1 MPKQAKLTYD
11 LVAKT
16 IDNLIKNKANGEKF
30 PTFMQ
35 IIKITGGNAN
45 TLNSYIKQYK
55 ELQAKN
61 TNSQIEVLQQQLKK
75 YADTNAKYVNDFTGL
90 NTKID
95 ILTNKNI
102 ELQNKNIE
110 LQNKNIELQNKN
122 VELQK
127 ENQLL
132 KNENANLKT
141 QIKNNNAYDTLLNLL
156 KTHSADFKRFEKKFD
171 DINNIT
177 ILNLQKDAYDNL

>member
-55 ELQAKN
+55 AQA
-61 TNSQIEVLQQQLKK
+61 NSKIEILQQQLNKF
-75 YADTNAKYVNDFTGL
+75 ADTNAKYVDDFTGL

-95 ILTNKNI
+95 ILT
-102 ELQNKNIE
+102 
-110 LQNKNIELQNKN
+110 NKNIELQNKN

-132 KNENANLKT
+132 KNENENLKT
-141 QIKNNNAYDTLLNLL
+141 QIKNNNAYNTLLNLL
-156 KTHSADFKRFEKKFD
+156 KKHSADFKSFEKKFD
-171 DINNIT
+171 DINNRT

>member
-1 MPKQAKLTYD
+1 MPKQAKLTYE

-75 YADTNAKYVNDFTGL
+75 YADTNAKYVDDFTGL

-95 ILTNKNI
+95 ILKN
-102 ELQNKNIE
+102 
-110 LQNKNIELQNKN
+110 
-122 VELQK
+122 
-127 ENQLL
+127 ENAVL
-132 KNENANLKT
+132 KNENDLLKIENAKLKN
-141 QIKNNNAYDTLLNLL
+141 QIQNNNAYNTLLNLL
-156 KTHSADFKRFEKKFD
+156 KKHSADFKSFEKKFD

>member
-16 IDNLIKNKANGEKF
+16 IDNLIKNKANGGKF

-75 YADTNAKYVNDFTGL
+75 YADTNAKYVNDFTEL

-110 LQNKNIELQNKN
+110 LQNKN

-127 ENQLL
+127 ENELL
-132 KNENANLKT
+132 KNENTNLKT
-141 QIKNNNAYDTLLNLL
+141 QIKNNNAYEKILELL
-156 KTHSADFKRFEKKFD
+156 KNHTIDFKRFEKKFD

>member
-16 IDNLIKNKANGEKF
+16 IDNLIKNKANGGKF

-95 ILTNKNI
+95 ILTNKN
-102 ELQNKNIE
+102 
-110 LQNKNIELQNKN
+110 

-127 ENQLL
+127 ENELL
-132 KNENANLKT
+132 KNENENLKT
-141 QIKNNNAYDTLLNLL
+141 QIKNNNAYNTLLNLL
-156 KTHSADFKRFEKKFD
+156 KKHSADFKSFEKKFD

-177 ILNLQKDAYDNL
+177 ILNLQKDAYENL

>member
-55 ELQAKN
+55 AQA
-61 TNSQIEVLQQQLKK
+61 NSKIEILQQQLNKF
-75 YADTNAKYVNDFTGL
+75 ADTNAKYVNDFTGL

-102 ELQNKNIE
+102 ELQNKN
-110 LQNKNIELQNKN
+110 

-127 ENQLL
+127 ENELL

-156 KTHSADFKRFEKKFD
+156 KKHSADFKSFEKKFD

-177 ILNLQKDAYDNL
+177 ILNLQKDAYENL

>member
-1 MPKQAKLTYD
+1 MPKQAKLTYE

-16 IDNLIKNKANGEKF
+16 IDNLIKNKANGGKF
-30 PTFMQ
+30 PTFNQ
-35 IIKITGGNAN
+35 IIKVTGGNAN

-55 ELQAKN
+55 AQA
-61 TNSQIEVLQQQLKK
+61 NSKIEILQQQLNKF
-75 YADTNAKYVNDFTGL
+75 ADTNAKYVNDFTGL

-102 ELQNKNIE
+102 ELQNKN
-110 LQNKNIELQNKN
+110 

-127 ENQLL
+127 ENELL

-156 KTHSADFKRFEKKFD
+156 KKHSADFKSFEKKFD

-177 ILNLQKDAYDNL
+177 ILNLQKDAYENL

>member
-1 MPKQAKLTYD
+1 MPKQAKLTYE

-16 IDNLIKNKANGEKF
+16 IDNLIKNKTNGEKF
-30 PTFMQ
+30 PTFNQ
-35 IIKITGGNAN
+35 IIKVTGGNAN

-61 TNSQIEVLQQQLKK
+61 ANSQIEMLQQQLKK

-102 ELQNKNIE
+102 ELQ
-110 LQNKNIELQNKN
+110 
-122 VELQK
+122 K
-127 ENQLL
+127 ENELL
-132 KNENANLKT
+132 KNENTNLKT
-141 QIKNNNAYDTLLNLL
+141 QIKNNNAYEKILELL
-156 KTHSADFKRFEKKFD
+156 KNHTIDFKRFEKKFD

>member
-1 MPKQAKLTYD
+1 MPKQTKLTYD

-16 IDNLIKNKANGEKF
+16 IDNLIKNKANGGKF

-61 TNSQIEVLQQQLKK
+61 ANSQIEVLQQQLKQ
-75 YADTNAKYVNDFTGL
+75 YSDTNAKYVEDFTGL

-95 ILTNKNI
+95 ILTN
-102 ELQNKNIE
+102 E
-110 LQNKNIELQNKN
+110 N
-122 VELQK
+122 VALKK
-127 ENQLL
+127 ENELLKTENLELKNQLKNNNTYNQILELL
-132 KNENANLKT
+132 KNHT
-141 QIKNNNAYDTLLNLL
+141 I
-156 KTHSADFKRFEKKFD
+156 DFKSFEKKFD
-171 DINNIT
+171 DIHNIT
-177 ILNLQKDAYDNL
+177 ALELQKLALKEL

>member
-16 IDNLIKNKANGEKF
+16 IDNLIKNKTNGEKF

-75 YADTNAKYVNDFTGL
+75 YADTNAKYVDDFTGL

-95 ILTNKNI
+95 ILKN
-102 ELQNKNIE
+102 
-110 LQNKNIELQNKN
+110 
-122 VELQK
+122 
-127 ENQLL
+127 ENAVL
-132 KNENANLKT
+132 KNENDLLKIENAKLKN
-141 QIKNNNAYDTLLNLL
+141 QIQNNNAYNTLLNLL
-156 KTHSADFKRFEKKFD
+156 KKHSADFKSFEKKFD
-171 DINNIT
+171 DIHNIT
-177 ILNLQKDAYDNL
+177 DLELQKDAYENL

>member
-1 MPKQAKLTYD
+1 MPKQAKLTYE

-16 IDNLIKNKANGEKF
+16 IDNLIKNKANGGKF

-61 TNSQIEVLQQQLKK
+61 ANSQIEMLQQQLKK
-75 YADTNAKYVNDFTGL
+75 YADTNAKYVDDFTGL

-95 ILTNKNI
+95 ILKN
-102 ELQNKNIE
+102 
-110 LQNKNIELQNKN
+110 
-122 VELQK
+122 
-127 ENQLL
+127 ENAVL
-132 KNENANLKT
+132 KNENDLLKIENAKLKN
-141 QIKNNNAYDTLLNLL
+141 QIQNNNAYNTLLNLL
-156 KTHSADFKRFEKKFD
+156 KKHSADFKSFEKKFD

-177 ILNLQKDAYDNL
+177 ILNLQKDAYENL

>member
-1 MPKQAKLTYD
+1 MPKQANLTYD

-61 TNSQIEVLQQQLKK
+61 ANSQIEVLQQQLKK

-102 ELQNKNIE
+102 ELQNKN
-110 LQNKNIELQNKN
+110 

-156 KTHSADFKRFEKKFD
+156 KKHSADFKSFEKKFD

-177 ILNLQKDAYDNL
+177 ILNLQKDAYENL

>member
-1 MPKQAKLTYD
+1 MPKQAKLTYE
-11 LVAKT
+11 LVVKT
-16 IDNLIKNKANGEKF
+16 IDNLIKNKANGGKF

-61 TNSQIEVLQQQLKK
+61 ANSQIEVLQQQLKK

-102 ELQNKNIE
+102 ELQ
-110 LQNKNIELQNKN
+110 
-122 VELQK
+122 K
-127 ENQLL
+127 ENELL

-141 QIKNNNAYDTLLNLL
+141 QIKNNNAYNTLLNLL
-156 KTHSADFKRFEKKFD
+156 KKHSADFKSFEKKFD

>member
-1 MPKQAKLTYD
+1 MPKQAKLTYE

-102 ELQNKNIE
+102 ELQ
-110 LQNKNIELQNKN
+110 
-122 VELQK
+122 K
-127 ENQLL
+127 ENELL

-156 KTHSADFKRFEKKFD
+156 KKHSADFKSFEKKFD

-177 ILNLQKDAYDNL
+177 ILNLQKDAYENL

>member
-1 MPKQAKLTYD
+1 MPKQTKLTYD

-16 IDNLIKNKANGEKF
+16 IDNLIKNKANGGKF

-61 TNSQIEVLQQQLKK
+61 ANSQIEVLQQQLKK

-95 ILTNKNI
+95 ILTN
-102 ELQNKNIE
+102 E
-110 LQNKNIELQNKN
+110 N
-122 VELQK
+122 VALKK
-127 ENQLL
+127 ENELL
-132 KNENANLKT
+132 KNENENLKT
-141 QIKNNNAYDTLLNLL
+141 QIKNNNAYNTLLNLL
-156 KTHSADFKRFEKKFD
+156 KKHSADFKSFEKKFD

>member
-1 MPKQAKLTYD
+1 MPKQAKLTYE

-16 IDNLIKNKANGEKF
+16 IDNLIKNKTNGEKF

-75 YADTNAKYVNDFTGL
+75 YADTNAKYVEDFTGL

-102 ELQNKNIE
+102 ELQNKNF
-110 LQNKNIELQNKN
+110 
-122 VELQK
+122 ELQK
-127 ENQLL
+127 ENELLKTENLELKNQLKNNNTYNQILELL
-132 KNENANLKT
+132 KNHT
-141 QIKNNNAYDTLLNLL
+141 I
-156 KTHSADFKRFEKKFD
+156 DFKRFEKKFD

>member
-1 MPKQAKLTYD
+1 MPKQAKLTYE

-55 ELQAKN
+55 AQA
-61 TNSQIEVLQQQLKK
+61 NSKIEILQQQLNKF
-75 YADTNAKYVNDFTGL
+75 ADTNAKYVNDFTGL

-110 LQNKNIELQNKN
+110 LQNKN

-127 ENQLL
+127 ENELL
-132 KNENANLKT
+132 KNENTNLKT
-141 QIKNNNAYDTLLNLL
+141 QIKNNNAYNTLLNLL
-156 KTHSADFKRFEKKFD
+156 KKHSADFKSFEKKFD

>member
-1 MPKQAKLTYD
+1 MPKQAKLTYE

-61 TNSQIEVLQQQLKK
+61 ANSQIEVLQQQLKK

-95 ILTNKNI
+95 ILTNKN
-102 ELQNKNIE
+102 
-110 LQNKNIELQNKN
+110 

-127 ENQLL
+127 ENELL
-132 KNENANLKT
+132 KNENENLKT
-141 QIKNNNAYDTLLNLL
+141 QIKNNNAYNTLLNLL
-156 KTHSADFKRFEKKFD
+156 KKHSADFKSFEKKFD

>member
-1 MPKQAKLTYD
+1 MPKQAKLTYE

-16 IDNLIKNKANGEKF
+16 IDNLIKNKANGGKF

-61 TNSQIEVLQQQLKK
+61 ANSQIEVLQQQLKQ
-75 YADTNAKYVNDFTGL
+75 YSDTNAKYVEDFTGL

-95 ILTNKNI
+95 ILTNKNVA
-102 ELQNKNIE
+102 LK
-110 LQNKNIELQNKN
+110 
-122 VELQK
+122 K
-127 ENQLL
+127 ENELL

-141 QIKNNNAYDTLLNLL
+141 QIKNNNAYNTLLNLL
-156 KTHSADFKRFEKKFD
+156 KKHSADFKSFEKK
-171 DINNIT
+171 I
-177 ILNLQKDAYDNL
+177 

>member
-1 MPKQAKLTYD
+1 MPKQAKLTYE

-16 IDNLIKNKANGEKF
+16 IDNLIKNKANGGKF

-61 TNSQIEVLQQQLKK
+61 ANSQIEVLQQQLKK

-90 NTKID
+90 NTKIE
-95 ILTNKNI
+95 ILTN
-102 ELQNKNIE
+102 E
-110 LQNKNIELQNKN
+110 N
-122 VELQK
+122 VALKK
-127 ENQLL
+127 ENELLKTENLELKNQLKNNNTYNQILELL
-132 KNENANLKT
+132 KNHT
-141 QIKNNNAYDTLLNLL
+141 I
-156 KTHSADFKRFEKKFD
+156 DFKRFEKKFD

>member
-16 IDNLIKNKANGEKF
+16 IDNLIKNKANGGKF

-61 TNSQIEVLQQQLKK
+61 ANSQIEVLQQQLKK

-95 ILTNKNI
+95 ILTNKNVA
-102 ELQNKNIE
+102 LK
-110 LQNKNIELQNKN
+110 
-122 VELQK
+122 K
-127 ENQLL
+127 ENELL

-141 QIKNNNAYDTLLNLL
+141 QIKNNNAYEKILELL
-156 KTHSADFKRFEKKFD
+156 KNHTIDFKRFEKKFD

>member
-1 MPKQAKLTYD
+1 MPKQAKLTYE

-16 IDNLIKNKANGEKF
+16 IDNLIKNKTNGGKF

-95 ILTNKNI
+95 ILTNKN
-102 ELQNKNIE
+102 
-110 LQNKNIELQNKN
+110 

-127 ENQLL
+127 ENELL
-132 KNENANLKT
+132 KNENENLKT
-141 QIKNNNAYDTLLNLL
+141 QIKNNNAYNTLLNLL
-156 KTHSADFKRFEKKFD
+156 KKHSADFKSFEKKFD

-177 ILNLQKDAYDNL
+177 ILNLQKDAYENL

>member
-1 MPKQAKLTYD
+1 MPKQAKLTYE

-30 PTFMQ
+30 PTFNQ
-35 IIKITGGNAN
+35 IIKVTGGNAN

-55 ELQAKN
+55 AQA
-61 TNSQIEVLQQQLKK
+61 NSKIEILQQQLNKF
-75 YADTNAKYVNDFTGL
+75 ADTNAKYVNDFTGL

-102 ELQNKNIE
+102 ELQNKN
-110 LQNKNIELQNKN
+110 

-127 ENQLL
+127 ENELL

-177 ILNLQKDAYDNL
+177 ILNLQKDAYENL

>member
-1 MPKQAKLTYD
+1 MPKQAKLTYE

-16 IDNLIKNKANGEKF
+16 IDNLIKNKANGGKF

-95 ILTNKNI
+95 ILTNKN
-102 ELQNKNIE
+102 
-110 LQNKNIELQNKN
+110 

-127 ENQLL
+127 ENELL

-141 QIKNNNAYDTLLNLL
+141 QIKNNNAYNTLLNLL
-156 KTHSADFKRFEKKFD
+156 KKHSADFKSFEKKFD

>member
-1 MPKQAKLTYD
+1 MPKQAKLTYE

-16 IDNLIKNKANGEKF
+16 IDNLIKNKANGGKF

-102 ELQNKNIE
+102 ELQNKNF
-110 LQNKNIELQNKN
+110 
-122 VELQK
+122 ELQK
-127 ENQLL
+127 ENELL
-132 KNENANLKT
+132 KNQNENLKT

-156 KTHSADFKRFEKKFD
+156 KKHSADFKSFEKKFD

-177 ILNLQKDAYDNL
+177 ILNLQKDAYENL

>member
-16 IDNLIKNKANGEKF
+16 IDNLIKNKANGGKF

-90 NTKID
+90 NTKIE

-102 ELQNKNIE
+102 ELQNKNF
-110 LQNKNIELQNKN
+110 
-122 VELQK
+122 ELQK
-127 ENQLL
+127 ENELL

-156 KTHSADFKRFEKKFD
+156 KKHSADFKSFEKKFD

-177 ILNLQKDAYDNL
+177 ILNLQKDAYENL

>member
-45 TLNSYIKQYK
+45 TLNSYIKRYK

-95 ILTNKNI
+95 ILTNKN
-102 ELQNKNIE
+102 
-110 LQNKNIELQNKN
+110 

-127 ENQLL
+127 ENELL

-141 QIKNNNAYDTLLNLL
+141 QIKNNNAYNTLLNLL
-156 KTHSADFKRFEKKFD
+156 KKHSADFKSFEKKFD

>member
-1 MPKQAKLTYD
+1 MPKQAKLTYE

-55 ELQAKN
+55 AQA
-61 TNSQIEVLQQQLKK
+61 NSKIEILQQQLKK
-75 YADTNAKYVNDFTGL
+75 YADTNAKYVDDFTGL

-95 ILTNKNI
+95 ILT
-102 ELQNKNIE
+102 
-110 LQNKNIELQNKN
+110 NKNIELQNKN

-132 KNENANLKT
+132 KNENENLKT
-141 QIKNNNAYDTLLNLL
+141 QIKNNNAYNTLLNLL
-156 KTHSADFKRFEKKFD
+156 KKHSADFKSFEKKFD

-177 ILNLQKDAYDNL
+177 ILNLQKDAYENL

>member
-1 MPKQAKLTYD
+1 MPKQAKLTYE

-55 ELQAKN
+55 AQA
-61 TNSQIEVLQQQLKK
+61 NSKIEILQQQLKK
-75 YADTNAKYVNDFTGL
+75 YADTNAKYVDDFTGL

-110 LQNKNIELQNKN
+110 LQNKN

-127 ENQLL
+127 ENELL
-132 KNENANLKT
+132 KNENTNLKT
-141 QIKNNNAYDTLLNLL
+141 QIKNNNTYNTLI
-156 KTHSADFKRFEKKFD
+156 KKKKKHSADFKSFEKKFD

>member
-1 MPKQAKLTYD
+1 MPKQAKLTYE

-16 IDNLIKNKANGEKF
+16 IDNLIKNKTNGEKF
-30 PTFMQ
+30 PTFNQ
-35 IIKITGGNAN
+35 IIKVTGGNAN

-75 YADTNAKYVNDFTGL
+75 YADTNAKYVDDFTGL

-102 ELQNKNIE
+102 ELQNKN
-110 LQNKNIELQNKN
+110 

-127 ENQLL
+127 ENELL

-156 KTHSADFKRFEKKFD
+156 KKHSADFKSFEKKFD

>member
-1 MPKQAKLTYD
+1 MPKQAKLTYE

-16 IDNLIKNKANGEKF
+16 IDNLIKNKANGGKF

-95 ILTNKNI
+95 ILTNKN
-102 ELQNKNIE
+102 
-110 LQNKNIELQNKN
+110 

-127 ENQLL
+127 ENELL

-141 QIKNNNAYDTLLNLL
+141 QIKNNNAYEKILELL
-156 KTHSADFKRFEKKFD
+156 KNHTIDFKRFEKKFD
-171 DINNIT
+171 DINNRT

>member
-16 IDNLIKNKANGEKF
+16 IDNLIKNKTNGEKF

-75 YADTNAKYVNDFTGL
+75 YADTNAKYVDDFTGL

-102 ELQNKNIE
+102 ELQNKN
-110 LQNKNIELQNKN
+110 

-127 ENQLL
+127 ENELL
-132 KNENANLKT
+132 KNENTNLKT
-141 QIKNNNAYDTLLNLL
+141 QIKNNNAYEKILELL
-156 KTHSADFKRFEKKFD
+156 KNHTIDFKRFEKKFD

>member
-16 IDNLIKNKANGEKF
+16 IDNLIKNKTNGEKF

-55 ELQAKN
+55 AQA
-61 TNSQIEVLQQQLKK
+61 NSKIEILQQQLNKF
-75 YADTNAKYVNDFTGL
+75 ADTNAKYVNDFTGL

-102 ELQNKNIE
+102 ELQNKN
-110 LQNKNIELQNKN
+110 

-132 KNENANLKT
+132 KNENENLKT

-156 KTHSADFKRFEKKFD
+156 KKHSADFKTFEKKFD
-171 DINNIT
+171 DIHNIT
-177 ILNLQKDAYDNL
+177 ALELQKLALKEL

>member
-1 MPKQAKLTYD
+1 MPKQAKLTYE

-16 IDNLIKNKANGEKF
+16 IDNLIKNKTNGEKF

-61 TNSQIEVLQQQLKK
+61 ANSQIEVLQQQLKE

-102 ELQNKNIE
+102 ELQ
-110 LQNKNIELQNKN
+110 
-122 VELQK
+122 K
-127 ENQLL
+127 ENELL

-141 QIKNNNAYDTLLNLL
+141 QIKNNNAYEKILELL
-156 KTHSADFKRFEKKFD
+156 KNHTIDFKRFEKKFD

>member
-1 MPKQAKLTYD
+1 MPKQAKLTYE

-16 IDNLIKNKANGEKF
+16 IDNLIKNKTNGEKF

-102 ELQNKNIE
+102 ELQNKN
-110 LQNKNIELQNKN
+110 

-127 ENQLL
+127 ENELL

-141 QIKNNNAYDTLLNLL
+141 QIKNNNAYEKILELL
-156 KTHSADFKRFEKKFD
+156 KNHTIDFKRFEKKFD

>member
-1 MPKQAKLTYD
+1 MPKQAKLTYE

-16 IDNLIKNKANGEKF
+16 IDNLIKNKTNGEKF

-55 ELQAKN
+55 AQA
-61 TNSQIEVLQQQLKK
+61 NSKIEILQQQLNKF
-75 YADTNAKYVNDFTGL
+75 ADTNAKYVNDFTEL

-110 LQNKNIELQNKN
+110 LQNKNIELQ
-122 VELQK
+122 K
-127 ENQLL
+127 ENELL

-141 QIKNNNAYDTLLNLL
+141 QIKNNNAYEKILELL
-156 KTHSADFKRFEKKFD
+156 KNHTIDFKRFEKKFD
-171 DINNIT
+171 DINNRT

>member
-1 MPKQAKLTYD
+1 MPKQAKLTYE

-16 IDNLIKNKANGEKF
+16 IDNLIKNKTNGEKF
-30 PTFMQ
+30 PTFNQ
-35 IIKITGGNAN
+35 IIKVTGGNAN

-95 ILTNKNI
+95 ILKN
-102 ELQNKNIE
+102 
-110 LQNKNIELQNKN
+110 
-122 VELQK
+122 
-127 ENQLL
+127 ENAVL
-132 KNENANLKT
+132 KNENDLLKIENAKLKN
-141 QIKNNNAYDTLLNLL
+141 QIQNNNAYNTLLNLL
-156 KTHSADFKRFEKKFD
+156 KKHSADFKSFEKKFD

-177 ILNLQKDAYDNL
+177 ILNLQKDAYENL

>member
-16 IDNLIKNKANGEKF
+16 IDNLIKNKTNGEKF

-61 TNSQIEVLQQQLKK
+61 ANSQIEVLQQQLKK
-75 YADTNAKYVNDFTGL
+75 YADTNAKYVDDFTGL

-95 ILTNKNI
+95 ILKN
-102 ELQNKNIE
+102 
-110 LQNKNIELQNKN
+110 
-122 VELQK
+122 
-127 ENQLL
+127 ENAVL
-132 KNENANLKT
+132 KNENDLLKIENAKLKN
-141 QIKNNNAYDTLLNLL
+141 QIQNNNAYDTLLNLL
-156 KTHSADFKRFEKKFD
+156 KKHSADFKRFEKKFD
-171 DINNIT
+171 DIHNIT
-177 ILNLQKDAYDNL
+177 DLELQKDAYENL